1 MPSHT
6 TRQLNLT
13 LPALGKAVYVLL
25 TEICAG
31 FFIDQHLTIA
41 QQVAARSTVMMAA
54 ARSGFD
60 YVLRPVSYYQ
70 PITGWFT
77 GYVTYKP
84 TREFSPWNKKRLLVR
99 LAY

>member
-41 QQVAARSTVMMAA
+41 QQVAVHTTIMIAA
-54 ARSGFD
+54 ARAGFG
-60 YVLRPVSYYQ
+60 YGLRPVSYYQ
-70 PITGWFT
+70 PITGWIT
-77 GYVTYKP
+77 GYFTNKTY
-84 TREFSPWNKKRLLVR
+84 
-99 LAY
+99 